1 MPADPMPESPP
12 PPAFAA
18 TDAHA
23 ASGQGTGWLVILYP
37 LLTRVAVHYR
47 SAPITLLATLVLTL
61 VLLGRGLVAR
71 RPAAWLALLA
81 VLVLLAVLASL
92 HLALLSLYLP
102 PVLLNLF
109 LGWFF
114 GRTLV
119 RGSRP
124 LIERMAWHLHDRE
137 PLSPEQ
143 LVYTRRTTV
152 MWTVFFVAMAAIN
165 TALAVFA
172 HPDGVLEL
180 LGVTSSIMLPQR
192 IWFWFANLFNFGLA
206 AALMG
211 GEFAYRWWR
220 FPDDRHRYKNV
231 LAFVQRLRR
240 EMPVIWHD
248 LMQRA

>member
-1 MPADPMPESPP
+1 M
-12 PPAFAA
+12 
-18 TDAHA
+18 
-23 ASGQGTGWLVILYP
+23 LLYP

-47 SAPITLLATLVLTL
+47 SAPLTLLAVLALSL
-61 VLLGRGLVAR
+61 VLLGRGLLAR
-71 RPAAWLALLA
+71 RAGAWLGLLA
-81 VLVLLAVLASL
+81 VLAVLVALASL

-137 PLSPEQ
+137 PLSPQQ

-152 MWTVFFVAMAAIN
+152 MWTVFFALMAAIN
-165 TALAVFA
+165 TLLAVFA

-180 LGVTSSIMLPQR
+180 VGVAPPFVVPQR
-192 IWFWFANLFNFGLA
+192 IWFWFANLLNFGLA
-206 AALMG
+206 AVLMA
-211 GEFAYRWWR
+211 GEFAYRQRR
-220 FPDDRHRYKNV
+220 FPEHRARHPNA
-231 LAFVQRLRR
+231 LAFVRTLRR
-240 EMPVIWHD
+240 EMPAIWQD
-248 LMQRA
+248 LMRRA